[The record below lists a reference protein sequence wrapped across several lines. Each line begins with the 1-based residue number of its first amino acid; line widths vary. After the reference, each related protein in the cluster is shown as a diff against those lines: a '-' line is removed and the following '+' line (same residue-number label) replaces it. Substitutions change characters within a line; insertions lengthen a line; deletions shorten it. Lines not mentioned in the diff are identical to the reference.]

1 MSTNEKDIEE
11 LKGWYAEFFAQ
22 HDDYLNKIQDTVNDR
37 KFRLVMNIN
46 DIRAFDD
53 DTANE

>member
-22 HDDYLNKIQDTVNDR
+22 QDDYLSKIQDTVKDR

-53 DTANE
+53 DIANE